1 MHTGFSFPN
10 ISQHSGR
17 KQSGD
22 HPSHSQSMDWGF
34 RDNICSR
41 GQIKSG
47 NFPGVKEKE
56 PKSKLNTPLEGTEEW
71 CALRADEKNENNKCF
86 NSKGGLNLIDLK
98 HWNLVTLLKYDE
110 IFLTGHTV
118 LKGQLKAS
126 SLHLIVYFF
135 FFCSAVGRTKKI
147 KIFSGTEGKLLS
159 NRSVLKFSLRECWK
173 KGTFYETSW

>member
-1 MHTGFSFPN
+1 MFGCFIATLLFRMHTGLSSPN
-10 ISQHSGR
+10 FSQHSGR
-17 KQSGD
+17 EQSGD
-22 HPSHSQSMDWGF
+22 HPRHSQSMNWGF

-86 NSKGGLNLIDLK
+86 NSKGGLDLIDLK
-98 HWNLVTLLKYDE
+98 HWNLVTLLKYDK

-118 LKGQLKAS
+118 LKGHLKAS
-126 SLHLIVYFF
+126 SLHLIVYSFF
-135 FFCSAVGRTKKI
+135 WSCSRENKKNQN
-147 KIFSGTEGKLLS
+147 FQWHRG
-159 NRSVLKFSLRECWK
+159 
-173 KGTFYETSW
+173 